1 MLILLPPSE
10 GKTAPTTGEP
20 LDLETVTPFAKD
32 LTQARNQ
39 VLNALGKISAAP
51 DALELLGVGPSLS
64 TEVAANTRLSHA
76 HCAPAYQV
84 YSGVLYDFGKFSE
97 RGKTYQPSTDF
108 AIWVQSA
115 LFGLVDLNS
124 PIPAYRLSMDTKLG
138 ELGALATFWKTQLN
152 PLLAEPPHHVIVDCR
167 SGNYIKAWPALETK
181 ATTHKLLRV
190 NVVRERA
197 GKRSV
202 VSHNAKK
209 FRGVLAGALLE
220 NAAQRTLHDSL
231 DGVLQV
237 ARSLIGTAEVIGVE
251 TKPGKGFTELI
262 IVTS

>member
-1 MLILLPPSE
+1 MLVLLPPSE
-10 GKTAPTTGEP
+10 GKTAPTTGKP
-20 LDLETVTPFAKD
+20 FDLKTITPFAKD
-32 LTQARNQ
+32 LNQARNQ
-39 VLNALGKISAAP
+39 VLTALEKISASP
-51 DALELLGVGPSLS
+51 DALELLGVGASLS
-64 TEVAANTRLSHA
+64 AEVAANTRLLQA

-84 YSGVLYDFGKFSE
+84 YSGVLYDFGNFAE
-97 RGKTYQPSTDF
+97 RGKHYRPSADF
-108 AIWVQSA
+108 SIWVQSA
-115 LFGLVDLNS
+115 LFGLVDLSS

-138 ELGALATFWKTQLN
+138 ELGSLSTFWKSQLN
-152 PLLAEPPHHVIVDCR
+152 PILAAVTQQVIVDCR
-167 SGNYIKAWPALETK
+167 SGSYIKAWPALETK
-181 ATTHKLLRV
+181 TSAHTLLRV

-220 NAAQRTLHDSL
+220 NAARGTLEDSV
-231 DGVLQV
+231 DGVLRV